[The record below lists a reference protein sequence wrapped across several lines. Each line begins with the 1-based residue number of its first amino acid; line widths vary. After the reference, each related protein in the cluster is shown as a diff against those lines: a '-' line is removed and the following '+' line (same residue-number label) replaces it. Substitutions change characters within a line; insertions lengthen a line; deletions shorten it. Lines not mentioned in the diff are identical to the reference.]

1 MDILY
6 LITDLELGGAERSLY
21 FLSQYLKEE
30 FRIEIAV
37 LKKRGELEGKF
48 MELGLPLHHIGSSPF
63 VLKNLLARRNPKI
76 LHSFLPRANFLSRFV
91 SGGENNYFLINS
103 QRAVK
108 QRLDAGEIFYVLM
121 EKLSA
126 RRAGLIV
133 ANSFASAERI
143 RTLSGLSGERIR
155 VIHNGIDTNL
165 WDPSLFQDCGPGT
178 REKKNFLIGSVGRL
192 CAHKG
197 YDQLLRA
204 GALIINRNPEIPFEI
219 WFIGDG
225 EEKRKL
231 RRLAGKLSLSSR
243 VIFRGSCTDI
253 RPFLSLM
260 DLFVL
265 PSHSEGL
272 PNSVLEAMCMKKA
285 VLLSDIPAHREIA
298 SDKVSAFFFRPGN
311 PADLAEKIID
321 LYRQPQTRSEIGDA
335 ARKRILSAF
344 SLPAMLE
351 KYRKI
356 YNKILHGTS

>member
-1 MDILY
+1 
-6 LITDLELGGAERSLY
+6 
-21 FLSQYLKEE
+21 
-30 FRIEIAV
+30 
-37 LKKRGELEGKF
+37 
-48 MELGLPLHHIGSSPF
+48 
-63 VLKNLLARRNPKI
+63 
-76 LHSFLPRANFLSRFV
+76 
-91 SGGENNYFLINS
+91 
-103 QRAVK
+103 
-108 QRLDAGEIFYVLM
+108 
-121 EKLSA
+121 
-126 RRAGLIV
+126 
-133 ANSFASAERI
+133 
-143 RTLSGLSGERIR
+143 
-155 VIHNGIDTNL
+155 
-165 WDPSLFQDCGPGT
+165 
-178 REKKNFLIGSVGRL
+178 
-192 CAHKG
+192 
-197 YDQLLRA
+197 
-204 GALIINRNPEIPFEI
+204 
-219 WFIGDG
+219 
-225 EEKRKL
+225 RKL